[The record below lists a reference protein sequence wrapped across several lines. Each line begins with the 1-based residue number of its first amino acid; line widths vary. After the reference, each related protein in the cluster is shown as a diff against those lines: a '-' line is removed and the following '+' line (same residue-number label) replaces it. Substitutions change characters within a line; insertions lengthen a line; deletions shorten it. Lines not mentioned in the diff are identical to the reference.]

1 MKNYKK
7 YIHIVS
13 FDIPFPA
20 DYGGVIDVF
29 YKLKALNEAGIGI
42 ILHCF
47 EYGRQRS
54 EELEKLCE
62 KVYYYKRKIYKNP
75 FIGNEPYI
83 ISTRNNKELLE
94 NLLKD
99 DYPILFEGIHTCH
112 YLSNELIADRVKFV
126 RTHNIEHDYYQNLE
140 ASESNYIKR
149 KFFKKESER
158 LAKYE
163 CTLKHANYI
172 LAISEKDKKHYA
184 QINSNCLYL
193 PAFHQNTEF
202 ALSPKVEL
210 GKFILYHGNLGVGEN
225 NLAAKYIVK
234 EIWRDDFYLPLIIA
248 GNNASTDLRNLCK
261 KNKNISLVSPTNSQY
276 IDQLIST
283 AQINLLITFQA
294 TGIKLKLI
302 NSLYMGKHCIV
313 NQEMIEDTGLEV
325 ATHVSKPEEYR
336 EKLKLYFSELY
347 TEHMQLERKILLQN
361 LFDNKC
367 NIQVLTSLL

>member
-1 MKNYKK
+1 MKDYKK

-20 DYGGVIDVF
+20 NYGGVIDVY
-29 YKLKALNEAGIGI
+29 YKVKALSESGVGV

-47 EYGRQRS
+47 EYGRNRS
-54 EELEKLCE
+54 EELEKLCL

-83 ISTRNNKELLE
+83 VSTRSNKELLD
-94 NLLKD
+94 NLIKD
-99 DYPILFEGIHTCH
+99 NYPILFEGMHTCH
-112 YLSNELIADRVKFV
+112 FLNHEKIADRIKFV

-163 CTLKHANYI
+163 CTLKHASYI

-184 QINSNCLYL
+184 KINSNSLYL

-202 ALSPKVEL
+202 EKSTHFEL
-210 GKFILYHGNLGVGEN
+210 GTHVLYHGNLGVGEN

-234 EIWRDDFYLPLIIA
+234 EIWGNDFELPLIIA
-248 GNNASTDLRNLCK
+248 GNNASTELRNLCK

-276 IDQLIST
+276 INQLIAS

-302 NSLYMGKHCIV
+302 NSLYMGKHCVV
-313 NQEMIEDTGLEV
+313 NQDMIEDTGL
-325 ATHVSKPEEYR
+325 ASTTIISQPDEYR
-336 EKLKLYFSELY
+336 KVLKQYFEILY
-347 TEHMQLERKILLQN
+347 TKDMQHERMSLLQKM
-361 LFDNKC
+361 FDNKV
-367 NIQVLTSLL
+367 NIQTLISLL